1 MRLHN
6 SVVGAMSPLRGP
18 NGFLPA
24 PITTRDE
31 LSLATGNFCATT
43 MNKDYISITSCFLGA
58 ALDSLNTYLGGVE
71 DYPGRGLVSAR
82 RKVLATYLA
91 VDTIF

>member
-6 SVVGAMSPLRGP
+6 SVVGPMSPLRGP

-43 MNKDYISITSCFLGA
+43 MPSISINSCFLGA

-82 RKVLATYLA
+82 RKALATYLA